1 MFKRGGLKKFGG
13 RRVSKQTRKAARKLM
28 RGQAKVG
35 GTYSRQT
42 QGLSR
47 KQRKR
52 QAVAQVYDMKRMG
65 KFGNDHQSQL
75 GGEYLADLGVE
86 RASYKNGGYIQHD

>member
-13 RRVSKQTRKAARKLM
+13 RRVSKQTRRAARKLM
-28 RGQAKVG
+28 RGQSKVG

-52 QAVAQVYDMKRMG
+52 QAVAQIYDMKRMG
-65 KFGNDHQSQL
+65 KFGDDHQSQL

-86 RASYKNGGYIQHD
+86 RASYKNGGIIQHD